1 MSSYDPSIDVVADPH
16 SALHAPWKRA
26 LVGIAL
32 LFAALNAVNAINK
45 GGDAAVFF
53 EGGRR
58 LLHAE
63 SLYDGSSAAQGFI
76 GPPFQAV
83 FFAPFAA
90 LAAIGPVAAQLLWH
104 VAGIACL
111 IVGVVFTARSWS
123 AARDELGLPVEA
135 RAASVLV
142 PLAAVLL
149 PIQTNFEHQNMN
161 PLLLALIA
169 AATWQLVRGLDGR
182 AGMLLGV
189 AIALKVFPAL
199 LLIVLLSRKRWRA
212 AGAAVM
218 TALVLTLVPLML
230 YGADGFADLIRDFWR
245 LANSGFPARGNN
257 QSLLAALD
265 RLFGS
270 GDAEFIHQAEGTTL
284 IVFVVLAALL
294 LTGLSAAG
302 IKARAP
308 AIATTTLQMWAAL
321 VAAVLLSPIAWDHYW
336 VLLFPAMFLLYD
348 SRDPRL
354 LGGSSRYAFWLAA
367 VLITGFSRAIVGRQV
382 FSVAR
387 ASSAYTI
394 AGAIAFVALVW
405 LCARIAWNKKTASGI
420 GT

>member
-1 MSSYDPSIDVVADPH
+1 MSSTTPSFPLGARWTRTVA
-16 SALHAPWKRA
+16 
-26 LVGIAL
+26 GIAL

-63 SLYDGSSAAQGFI
+63 SLYEGSSAAQGFI

-90 LAAIGPVAAQLLWH
+90 LAAISTVAARLLWH
-104 VAGIACL
+104 VAGIGCL
-111 IVGVVFTARSWS
+111 IVGVACTVRSWS
-123 AARDELGLPVEA
+123 LARDELGLPAET

-142 PLAAVLL
+142 PLVAVLL

-169 AATWQLVRGLDGR
+169 AATWLLVRGLDGR
-182 AGMLLGV
+182 AGLLLGV

-199 LLIVLLSRKRWRA
+199 LLIVLLSRERWRA
-212 AGAAVM
+212 AGAAVT

-230 YGADGFADLIRDFWR
+230 YGADGFADLLRDFWR

-270 GDAEFIHQAEGTTL
+270 GDGEFIHQAAGPTL
-284 IVFVVLAALL
+284 IVFVFLAALL
-294 LTGLSAAG
+294 LIGLSAAG
-302 IKARAP
+302 IKTRAP
-308 AIATTTLQMWAAL
+308 AIATTTLQMWSAL

-336 VLLFPAMFLLYD
+336 VLLFPAMFVLYD
-348 SRDPRL
+348 SRDQRL
-354 LGGSSRYAFWLAA
+354 LGGRSRYAFWLTAM
-367 VLITGFSRAIVGRQV
+367 LITGFSRALVGRQV
-382 FSVAR
+382 FSLAR

-394 AGAIAFVALVW
+394 AGAIAFVALMG
-405 LCARIAWNKKTASGI
+405 LCVTMAWNRKTASGI